1 MRIAISISGK
11 RGQTKGRITGEKN
24 DLSITYNHLKKNIL
38 EKYNSD
44 IFIHTW
50 DKEDHKYF
58 KETFK
63 TEFVISEEQKNFGF
77 DLHNMNEIE
86 KNDEY
91 GKGSEFRAISQT
103 YSFFKSLDLVIK
115 NEVKSNFVYDFII
128 CMRADALIC
137 KFINFKKLKK
147 NFIYVQKKINIK
159 KKKIFYN
166 FEKDFIHQSWLLIL
180 NSYNVKKINYEDI
193 FIFDINKKE
202 NFFQD
207 YRPASTFNF
216 QKPLF
221 VSSEFKT
228 NLPLEFSDIIRRRYF
243 KEEIVYENNKE
254 VKYNYIDP
262 KFIDYNK
269 FIYEI
274 YYQKNI
280 DFNFFKFLKL
290 IPTYM
295 RIKMIF
301 LFMNSK
307 LLIHNISKFFEKII
321 NK

>member
-44 IFIHTW
+44 IFIHTC

-147 NFIYVQKKINIK
+147 NFIHVQKKINIK
-159 KKKIFYN
+159 KKKKF
-166 FEKDFIHQSWLLIL
+166 FIIL
-180 NSYNVKKINYEDI
+180 KKIS
-193 FIFDINKKE
+193 FINLG
-202 NFFQD
+202 
-207 YRPASTFNF
+207 Y
-216 QKPLF
+216 LF
-221 VSSEFKT
+221 
-228 NLPLEFSDIIRRRYF
+228 
-243 KEEIVYENNKE
+243 
-254 VKYNYIDP
+254 
-262 KFIDYNK
+262 
-269 FIYEI
+269 
-274 YYQKNI
+274 
-280 DFNFFKFLKL
+280 
-290 IPTYM
+290 
-295 RIKMIF
+295 
-301 LFMNSK
+301 
-307 LLIHNISKFFEKII
+307 
-321 NK
+321 

>member
-280 DFNFFKFLKL
+280 D
-290 IPTYM
+290 
-295 RIKMIF
+295 
-301 LFMNSK
+301 
-307 LLIHNISKFFEKII
+307 
-321 NK
+321 

>member
-147 NFIYVQKKINIK
+147 NFIHVQKKINIK